1 MKHPAWCE
9 EDDCESGW
17 HMGSAVFS
25 NDGMARIEVRLSQD
39 VKSGKIEL
47 DLGKGN
53 GEFNSYKS
61 SAEIKSQ
68 LESLKSFHT
77 DLSALIKSIDLASR

>member
-1 MKHPAWCE
+1 
-9 EDDCESGW
+9 
-17 HMGSAVFS
+17 MGSAVFS
-25 NDGMARIEVRLSQD
+25 SDGMARIEVRLSQD
-39 VKSGKIEL
+39 VKNGKIEL

-77 DLSALIKSIDLASR
+77 DLSALIKSIESGL

>member
-1 MKHPAWCE
+1 
-9 EDDCESGW
+9 
-17 HMGSAVFS
+17 MGSAVFS

-39 VKSGKIEL
+39 VKGGKIEL

-68 LESLKSFHT
+68 LQSLKSFHT
-77 DLSALIKSIDLASR
+77 DLSALIKAIESGL

>member
-1 MKHPAWCE
+1 
-9 EDDCESGW
+9 
-17 HMGSAVFS
+17 MGSAVFS

-77 DLSALIKSIDLASR
+77 DLSALIKSIESGL

>member
-1 MKHPAWCE
+1 
-9 EDDCESGW
+9 
-17 HMGSAVFS
+17 MGSAVFS

-53 GEFNSYKS
+53 GEFNSYRD
-61 SAEIKSQ
+61 APEIKTQ
-68 LESLKSFHT
+68 LESLKSFHD
-77 DLSALIKSIDLASR
+77 DLSALIKSIESGL

>member
-77 DLSALIKSIDLASR
+77 DLGALIKSIESGL

>member
-1 MKHPAWCE
+1 
-9 EDDCESGW
+9 
-17 HMGSAVFS
+17 MGSAVFS

-39 VKSGKIEL
+39 VKNGKIEL

-77 DLSALIKSIDLASR
+77 DLGALIKSIESGI